1 MSNNLPAIRKTI
13 TGAAMQAMIQQRIG
27 VKAGTFTTSLLDLI
41 GDNKELQACD
51 PNLVVKEAIKA
62 AALDLAI
69 SRSLGF
75 AYVLPYKEKG
85 VPVPQFQIGYK
96 GYIQLAIRT
105 GQYRHLNTGA
115 VYEGETVVA
124 DKIKGTLEI
133 VGEPTSENIVGFFGY
148 MELINGF
155 QKAIFWTAEKMRAHA
170 KKYSKGY
177 ASYLSGRTKFKPI
190 WETDFEGMGK
200 KTMILQLVPKYGP
213 MTIEMSQAIESDRAD
228 FKGFDN
234 DIQAEID
241 VKANQ
246 EYIDITPELYPDQN
260 HNNDQEDAPEQEE
273 PNGGEMSDAEKEEIR
288 AREISESQEN
298 DGPGF

>member
-1 MSNNLPAIRKTI
+1 
-13 TGAAMQAMIQQRIG
+13 
-27 VKAGTFTTSLLDLI
+27 
-41 GDNKELQACD
+41 
-51 PNLVVKEAIKA
+51 VKEAIKA

-69 SRSLGF
+69 SRNLGF
-75 AYVLPYKEKG
+75 AYVIPYKERGK
-85 VPVPQFQIGYK
+85 PVPQFQMGYK

-105 GQYRHLNTGA
+105 GQYKHLNTGA

-133 VGEPTSENIVGFFGY
+133 TGEPIGEAVIGFFAY

-155 QKAIFWTAEKMRAHA
+155 QKAIFWTAEKMRNHA

-177 ASYLSGRTKFKPI
+177 ASYLNGRTKFKPI

-213 MTIEMSQAIESDRAD
+213 MSIEMSQAMASDKAD

-234 DIQAEID
+234 DDQTQAEID
-241 VKANQ
+241 QNANQ
-246 EYIDITPELYPDQN
+246 EYIDITPGNSPSNDVGKPETPPKDEPGPDGLT
-260 HNNDQEDAPEQEE
+260 DEEKAEIEAQER
-273 PNGGEMSDAEKEEIR
+273 AEAVYEAQK
-288 AREISESQEN
+288 AAQV
-298 DGPGF
+298 DGPDF